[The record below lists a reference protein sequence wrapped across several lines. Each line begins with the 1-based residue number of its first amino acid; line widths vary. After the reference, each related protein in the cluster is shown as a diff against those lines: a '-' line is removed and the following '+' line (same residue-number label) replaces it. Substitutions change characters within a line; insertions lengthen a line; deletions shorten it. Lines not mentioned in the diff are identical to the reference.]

1 MNNASDPNQ
10 ANTPLTAL
18 LLQLLPADHSAVGNG
33 ALFNQF
39 SAACQAAGLGPVTQE
54 DFQAA
59 REALLAAGQA
69 VKGRGRGGA
78 TARATGADRPAFA
91 LQAPAVPP
99 VPAATATTTT
109 APTAKRTK
117 AASATPAPASATGD
131 AQVLAYRHA
140 NRRKNNPE
148 VGLVNTA
155 SDPEQAQT
163 TYAYDPHLDPMLQWA
178 GKAEHTS
185 FAVDT
190 VSLHVHERIDAMSIL
205 SAVSKRQ
212 GEAQGQVQTANAT
225 KTGAA
230 NPSSTWA
237 GGLNHSQGF
246 QPGQFEAPFERL
258 PLRAAV
264 DFYKH
269 DRGWANRSGFIGAGS
284 R

>member
-1 MNNASDPNQ
+1 MNHASDPNQ

-59 REALLAAGQA
+59 REALLATGQA

-91 LQAPAVPP
+91 LQAPAVPATSTP
-99 VPAATATTTT
+99 APAA
-109 APTAKRTK
+109 KRPAIRAK
-117 AASATPAPASATGD
+117 AASATPAPASASGD

-155 SDPEQAQT
+155 SDPEQAKT
-163 TYAYDPHLDPMLQWA
+163 TYAYDPHLDPVLQWA

-212 GEAQGQVQTANAT
+212 SQVQAQAVNAT
-225 KTGAA
+225 KIVAL
-230 NPSSTWA
+230 NPHGTRA
-237 GGLNHSQGF
+237 GGLNPSPGF

-264 DFYKH
+264 DFFKH

>member
-1 MNNASDPNQ
+1 MNKASDPNQ
-10 ANTPLTAL
+10 ADTPLTAL

-33 ALFNQF
+33 ALLGQF

-59 REALLAAGQA
+59 REALLATGQA

-91 LQAPAVPP
+91 LQAPAVPATSTP
-99 VPAATATTTT
+99 APAA
-109 APTAKRTK
+109 KRPAIRAK
-117 AASATPAPASATGD
+117 AASATPAPASASGD

-140 NRRKNNPE
+140 NRRKNSPE

-155 SDPEQAQT
+155 SDPEQAKT
-163 TYAYDPHLDPMLQWA
+163 TYAYDPHLDPVLQWA
-178 GKAEHTS
+178 GKAERTS

-225 KTGAA
+225 KTGAT
-230 NPSSTWA
+230 NPSSTRA
-237 GGLNHSQGF
+237 GSLNHSKGF
-246 QPGQFEAPFERL
+246 QPGLFEAPFESL

-269 DRGWANRSGFIGAGS
+269 DRGWAERSGFPGARS

>member
-59 REALLAAGQA
+59 R
-69 VKGRGRGGA
+69 
-78 TARATGADRPAFA
+78 ATGADRPAFA
-91 LQAPAVPP
+91 LQAPAVPATSTP
-99 VPAATATTTT
+99 APAA
-109 APTAKRTK
+109 KRPAIRAK
-117 AASATPAPASATGD
+117 AASAAPAPASASGD

-155 SDPEQAQT
+155 SDPEQAKT
-163 TYAYDPHLDPMLQWA
+163 TYAYDPHLDPVLQWA
-178 GKAEHTS
+178 GKAERTS

-212 GEAQGQVQTANAT
+212 IQAINAT
-225 KTGAA
+225 KTGAT
-230 NPSSTWA
+230 NP
-237 GGLNHSQGF
+237 
-246 QPGQFEAPFERL
+246 
-258 PLRAAV
+258 
-264 DFYKH
+264 
-269 DRGWANRSGFIGAGS
+269 
-284 R
+284 

>member
-59 REALLAAGQA
+59 REALLATGQA

-91 LQAPAVPP
+91 LQAPAVPATSTP
-99 VPAATATTTT
+99 APAA
-109 APTAKRTK
+109 KRPAIRAK
-117 AASATPAPASATGD
+117 AASATPAPASASGD

-155 SDPEQAQT
+155 SDPEQAKT
-163 TYAYDPHLDPMLQWA
+163 TYAYDPHPDPVREPAPARGGRLL
-178 GKAEHTS
+178 KA
-185 FAVDT
+185 
-190 VSLHVHERIDAMSIL
+190 
-205 SAVSKRQ
+205 
-212 GEAQGQVQTANAT
+212 
-225 KTGAA
+225 
-230 NPSSTWA
+230 
-237 GGLNHSQGF
+237 
-246 QPGQFEAPFERL
+246 
-258 PLRAAV
+258 
-264 DFYKH
+264 
-269 DRGWANRSGFIGAGS
+269 RSGLGQPVRIYRRLCPLVALRPYFPIDQLNYPSTQGHQ
-284 R
+284 

>member
-10 ANTPLTAL
+10 ADTPLTAL

-33 ALFNQF
+33 ALLGQF

-59 REALLAAGQA
+59 REALLATGQA

-91 LQAPAVPP
+91 LQAPAVPATSTP
-99 VPAATATTTT
+99 APAA
-109 APTAKRTK
+109 KRPAIRAK
-117 AASATPAPASATGD
+117 AASATPAPASASGD

-155 SDPEQAQT
+155 SDPEQAKT
-163 TYAYDPHLDPMLQWA
+163 TYAYDPHLDPVLQWA

-212 GEAQGQVQTANAT
+212 SQVQAQAVNAT
-225 KTGAA
+225 KIVAL
-230 NPSSTWA
+230 NPHGTRA

-264 DFYKH
+264 DFFKH

>member
-1 MNNASDPNQ
+1 MNNARDPNQ
-10 ANTPLTAL
+10 ANSPLTAL

-54 DFQAA
+54 VFQAA

-78 TARATGADRPAFA
+78 TARATGADRPVFA
-91 LQAPAVPP
+91 LQAPAAPS
-99 VPAATATTTT
+99 VPATSTT
-109 APTAKRTK
+109 APAAKRAATRAK
-117 AASATPAPASATGD
+117 AASAAPAPASASGD

-140 NRRKNNPE
+140 DRRKNNPE
-148 VGLVNTA
+148 VGLVNTT
-155 SDPEQAQT
+155 SDPEQAKT
-163 TYAYDPHLDPMLQWA
+163 TYAYDPHLDPVLQWA

-205 SAVSKRQ
+205 SAVSKCQ
-212 GEAQGQVQTANAT
+212 AQGQGQAANAT
-225 KTGAA
+225 KTGAT
-230 NPSSTWA
+230 NPSSTRA

-246 QPGQFEAPFERL
+246 QPGLFEAPFESL

-269 DRGWANRSGFIGAGS
+269 DRGWAERSGFPGARS

>member
-1 MNNASDPNQ
+1 MNHASDPNQ

-18 LLQLLPADHSAVGNG
+18 LQQLP
-33 ALFNQF
+33 
-39 SAACQAAGLGPVTQE
+39 T
-54 DFQAA
+54 
-59 REALLAAGQA
+59 GQA

-91 LQAPAVPP
+91 LQAQAVPL
-99 VPAATATTTT
+99 VPAT
-109 APTAKRTK
+109 
-117 AASATPAPASATGD
+117 STPAPSAKSPTTTRTKTAPPQPTASGD

-155 SDPEQAQT
+155 SDPEQAKT
-163 TYAYDPHLDPMLQWA
+163 TYAYDPHLDPVLQWA
-178 GKAEHTS
+178 GKAERTS

-212 GEAQGQVQTANAT
+212 GQAINAT

-230 NPSSTWA
+230 NPSSTRA
-237 GGLNHSQGF
+237 RGLNHSQGF
-246 QPGQFEAPFERL
+246 QPGLFEAPFESL

-264 DFYKH
+264 DF
-269 DRGWANRSGFIGAGS
+269 
-284 R
+284 